1 MAKAKTCA
9 GAGAFGFHR
18 YDDRRAAA
26 GAVHAC
32 LLLEPGSALL
42 HGLWLTSVMPLV
54 VDGVR
59 RGLHESLKA
68 LAKGTRDAAGNVPEG
83 GARVAILAKSQV
95 EGDGK
100 QLQKLVKAL
109 AQEKGCPLFEIDQAL
124 ELGEWCVVLA
134 GAGGGRCCGAPRL
147 RSVHR
152 PIVPPTGPFRS
163 PPALASGGGPQA
175 APCRR
180 VE

>member
-1 MAKAKTCA
+1 MLAKA
-9 GAGAFGFHR
+9 
-18 YDDRRAAA
+18 
-26 GAVHAC
+26 
-32 LLLEPGSALL
+32 
-42 HGLWLTSVMPLV
+42 LV

-124 ELGEWCVVLA
+124 ELGEWCV
-134 GAGGGRCCGAPRL
+134 
-147 RSVHR
+147 
-152 PIVPPTGPFRS
+152 
-163 PPALASGGGPQA
+163 
-175 APCRR
+175 
-180 VE
+180 